1 MTAREAAGRREE
13 GPGAYPDLRDQG
25 QGPEAREADQDQEA
39 VRRAAQG
46 AISLAPSLQ
55 ARRVLKESR
64 EASPAPKLGAS
75 PAIDPS
81 REASLARSRGASQ
94 DQDQHPRRSL
104 APDPGPG
111 L

>member
-1 MTAREAAGRREE
+1 MTARGAVGRREE
-13 GPGAYPDLRDQG
+13 GPGADPDLRDQG
-25 QGPEAREADQDQEA
+25 QGPEAREADPDQEA

-55 ARRVLKESR
+55 ARLGLKESR
-64 EASPAPKLGAS
+64 EASPVPKLGAS

-81 REASLARSRGASQ
+81 REASLAQSLGASP
-94 DQDQHPRRSL
+94 DQDQHQRRSL
-104 APDPGPG
+104 APDPGPD

>member
-13 GPGAYPDLRDQG
+13 GPGADPDLRDQG

-46 AISLAPSLQ
+46 ATSLAPSLL
-55 ARRVLKESR
+55 ARLELKESR
-64 EASPAPKLGAS
+64 EASPAPRLGAS

-81 REASLARSRGASQ
+81 REASLAQSRGASP
-94 DQDQHPRRSL
+94 DQHPRRSL